1 MHPIGCQVLE
11 KYAERYSR
19 WIEEMKII
27 AIVILYNDNTEEA
40 ASNIRKVARQ
50 VDKVCLVDNSTDSY
64 PERFKGIGNAIYLP
78 QHQNK
83 GIAAAQNIGLK
94 YAIEQQADYVLFS
107 DPDSQ
112 IPDEAV
118 TMLFNTYQRM
128 VNEGYKVGGIGS
140 IAYNRST
147 GSPYP
152 LNSNFIQHL
161 PDKAVT
167 EVTFL
172 MNSISLIPTSLF
184 SQVGLMDESLFID
197 GIDSE
202 WCWRG
207 AHRYG
212 LRFFLDDHL
221 HIMHQ
226 LGLGTRVI
234 GGKERSITPPTRF
247 YYQFRNYLWLCRRDY
262 VPRQWLKE
270 NGRKYIIKAI
280 YYPIMVAPRWAYITN
295 ICKGVMAGMKAT
307 SGTSAGAR

>member
-1 MHPIGCQVLE
+1 
-11 KYAERYSR
+11 
-19 WIEEMKII
+19 MKVI
-27 AIVILYNDNTEEA
+27 AIVVLYNDNTEEA
-40 ASNIRKVARQ
+40 ASNIKMIARQ
-50 VDKVCLVDNSTDSY
+50 VDKVCLVDNSVDAY
-64 PERFKGIGNAIYLP
+64 PQRFRDIDNAIYLP
-78 QHQNK
+78 QHQNR
-83 GIAAAQNIGLK
+83 GIAAAQNIGLQ
-94 YAIEQQADYVLFS
+94 YAIEQESDFVLLS

-112 IPDEAV
+112 IPDQAV
-118 TMLFNTYQRM
+118 NTLFKTYKCM
-128 VNEGYKVGGIGS
+128 VAKGFKVGGVGS
-140 IAYNRST
+140 TAYNRST

-161 PDKAVT
+161 SEEGVT

-207 AHRYG
+207 AHQQG

-226 LGLGTRVI
+226 LGLGTRII
-234 GGKERSITPPTRF
+234 GGKERSITPPPRF

-262 VPRQWLKE
+262 VPRKWLKG

-280 YYPIMVAPRWAYITN
+280 YYPLMIAPRWEYIKN
-295 ICKGVMAGMKAT
+295 IIKGIGAGFK
-307 SGTSAGAR
+307 SPKS